1 MTVAIATLVVIAAG
15 IILGFFT
22 GGIIEFAL
30 VPMVSGFFEASVNFL
45 SIPIVSSIV
54 LWGQGISIVAVIAL
68 RVSVGIK
75 EMMLGSP
82 DREFSLTEYVYKSA
96 TAVILVALMPTLCA
110 AVINLGDTM
119 LSDIKGGIGAEGV
132 IDNLTTNNYESLLG
146 ATNPVAV
153 IQMLISSIL
162 LLVALIMCAIVM
174 YQFAKRQIEMGIV
187 ALIAPWV
194 SILAGTTNDSSQ
206 YWDLLK
212 NLFGMCVTQW
222 VQYVLCIIG
231 MSWLAN
237 LTASAT
243 DIYGLTLV
251 PQTFVSMFFILA
263 IFGASIGV
271 ARLIDRYTFSSA
283 SSGTGAMLAGIAA
296 RGGASKLAGLVARK

>member
-68 RVSVGIK
+68 RVGIGIK
-75 EMMLGSP
+75 KMMLGSP

-146 ATNPVAV
+146 VTNPVAV

-162 LLVALIMCAIVM
+162 LLVALIMCVIVM

-296 RGGASKLAGLVARK
+296 RGGASKLAGLVSRK

>member
-30 VPMVSGFFEASVNFL
+30 VPMVSSFFDASVNFL
-45 SIPIVSSIV
+45 SIPIVSTIV
-54 LWGQGISIVAVIAL
+54 LWGQGISIAAVVAL
-68 RVSVGIK
+68 RVGVGIK

-82 DREFSLTEYVYKSA
+82 DREFSLTEYIYKSV
-96 TAVILVALMPTLCA
+96 TAIILVALMPTLCA
-110 AVINLGDTM
+110 AVISLGDTM
-119 LSDIKGGIGAEGV
+119 LADIKGGIGAQGV
-132 IDNLTTNNYESLLG
+132 LDNLTTNNYENLLG
-146 ATNPVAV
+146 VTNPVAV

-162 LLVALIMCAIVM
+162 LLVALIMCVIVM

-187 ALIAPWV
+187 SLIAPWV

-231 MSWLAN
+231 LSWLSN
-237 LTASAT
+237 LAASAG
-243 DIYGLTLV
+243 DVYSLTLV
-251 PQTFVSMFFILA
+251 LQTFVSVFFVIA

-271 ARLIDRYTFSSA
+271 SRLIDRYTFSSA

-296 RGGASKLAGLVARK
+296 RGGASKLAGMVAKK